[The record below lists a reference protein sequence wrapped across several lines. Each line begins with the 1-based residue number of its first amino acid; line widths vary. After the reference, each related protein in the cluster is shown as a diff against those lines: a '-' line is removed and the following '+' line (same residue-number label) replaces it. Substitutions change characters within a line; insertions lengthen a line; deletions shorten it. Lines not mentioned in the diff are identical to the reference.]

1 MSSSLSY
8 RRLDRRGFLA
18 LLPAGLALAALPES
32 AAAAGAAEDY
42 VASVGNRVIAAARA
56 KSVSQFR
63 SLLKANADIRA
74 IGLYSLGPYR
84 KNLPKG
90 AQAEYFSLVENY
102 ISKIFAQNAKKLAG
116 QKLVTT
122 GTKDAGDSVLVRSEL
137 QFGGGGG
144 YPVTWRLVKRGG
156 GFRIFDV
163 NVDGVWLASTQKT
176 NFVSVLRKNGGDF
189 EALLAYLR
197 Q

>member
-1 MSSSLSY
+1 MSSSFSH
-8 RRLDRRGFLA
+8 RRLARRGFLA
-18 LLPAGLALAALPES
+18 LLPAGLALALLPGSAS
-32 AAAAGAAEDY
+32 AASAAEDY
-42 VASVGNRVIAAARA
+42 VSSVGNRVLAAARA
-56 KSVSQFR
+56 RSVSQFR
-63 SLLKANADIRA
+63 SLLRANADIRA

-84 KNLPKG
+84 KKLPKS
-90 AQAEYFSLVENY
+90 AQAEYFSLVEGY
-102 ISKIFAQNAKKLAG
+102 ISKVFAQNAKKLAG
-116 QKLVTT
+116 KKLVTT

-176 NFVSVLRKNGGDF
+176 NFVSVLKKNGGDI

>member
-1 MSSSLSY
+1 MSSSSSH
-8 RRLDRRGFLA
+8 RRIDRRSFLA
-18 LLPAGLALAALPES
+18 FLPAGVALAVLPGSALAAS
-32 AAAAGAAEDY
+32 AAEDY

-63 SLLKANADIRA
+63 SLLRANADIRA

-84 KNLPKG
+84 KSLTKNV
-90 AQAEYFSLVENY
+90 QAEYFSLVEGY

-137 QFGGGGG
+137 KFGGGGG

-176 NFVSVLRKNGGDF
+176 NFVSVLKKNGGKI
-189 EALLAYLR
+189 EALLEYLR